1 MPSTTLPS
9 LSEDEIDDLL
19 YFARTGELSDLKT
32 SVEAF
37 AKAANASQSDI
48 IVAAVDSFSG
58 NGPLHMASANGHL
71 ETLQYL
77 LSLVSSATSEAHK
90 STLDAQNA
98 SGNTPLHWASLNGH
112 LEAVKILV
120 SAGADPSIVNSAGH
134 DAVYEAEVNEKEKV
148 AEWLLTEGKG
158 LETGVG
164 NGRDIGE
171 GAVPGEEDEVTN
183 LEEDVGNMDV
193 SGKS

>member
-1 MPSTTLPS
+1 MISNAVKSQLEEHSQPEILFSSLPPRQSLDMPSTTLPS

-71 ETLQYL
+71 GM
-77 LSLVSSATSEAHK
+77 S
-90 STLDAQNA
+90 
-98 SGNTPLHWASLNGH
+98 
-112 LEAVKILV
+112 
-120 SAGADPSIVNSAGH
+120 
-134 DAVYEAEVNEKEKV
+134 
-148 AEWLLTEGKG
+148 
-158 LETGVG
+158 
-164 NGRDIGE
+164 
-171 GAVPGEEDEVTN
+171 
-183 LEEDVGNMDV
+183 
-193 SGKS
+193 